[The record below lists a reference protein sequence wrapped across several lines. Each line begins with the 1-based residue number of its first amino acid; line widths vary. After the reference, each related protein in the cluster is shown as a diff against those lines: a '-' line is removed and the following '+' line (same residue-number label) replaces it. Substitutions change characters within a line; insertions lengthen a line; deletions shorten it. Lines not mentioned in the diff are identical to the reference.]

1 MSDQQFFDLSHT
13 IYDGLETYKGL
24 PKVAICDFLSRSQSE
39 DHYGPGMTF
48 QLDTITMVGNSGT
61 YLDSP
66 FHRFEDGKDLSELRL
81 DQIGNLDYVIIHSPA
96 NAPNHGVPLSAFDG
110 VDVKGKAVLLHTG
123 WDKYWNTEPYFEG
136 NSFLSMEAATW
147 LHNEGAALVGIDS
160 LNIDD
165 TSGGLRPVHT
175 LLLGNDIPIIEHLTG
190 LETVPTSTGQK
201 STGPKSTG
209 KFFAIPPK
217 MKRVG
222 TFPVRAFVLI

>member
-1 MSDQQFFDLSHT
+1 MSEQQFYDLSHT

-66 FHRFEDGKDLSELRL
+66 FHRFADGKDLSELRL
-81 DQIGNLDYVIIHSPA
+81 NQIGNLDYVIIHSPVNGA
-96 NAPNHGVPLSAFDG
+96 NHSIPLSAFEG
-110 VDVKGKAVLLHTG
+110 HNVKGKAVLLHTG

-136 NSFLSMEAATW
+136 NSFLSMEAAVW
-147 LHNEGAALVGIDS
+147 LQTEGAALVGIDS

-165 TSGGLRPVHT
+165 TRSGFRPVHT

-190 LETVPTSTGQK
+190 LKAVPQTGNQNN
-201 STGPKSTG
+201 TG

-222 TFPVRAFVLI
+222 TFPVRAFVLV

>member
-1 MSDQQFFDLSHT
+1 MGNQTFYDLSHT
-13 IYDGLETYKGL
+13 IYDGLETYRGL
-24 PKVAICDFLSRSQSE
+24 PKVAICDFLSRKQSE

-66 FHRFEDGKDLSELRL
+66 FHRFEDGDDLSELRL
-81 DQIGNLDYVIIHSPA
+81 DQIGNLDYVIIDSPA
-96 NAPNHGVPLSAFDG
+96 KGPNHSVPLSAFDDI
-110 VDVKGKAVLLHTG
+110 DVKGKAVLLHTG
-123 WDKYWNTEPYFEG
+123 WDKHWNTDPYFEG
-136 NSFLSMEAATW
+136 NSFLSIEAAEW
-147 LHNEGAALVGIDS
+147 LLDEGAALVGIDS

-175 LLLGNDIPIIEHLTG
+175 LLLGNNIPIVEHLTCLG
-190 LETVPTSTGQK
+190 APPASG
-201 STGPKSTG
+201 G

-222 TFPVRAFVLI
+222 TFPVRAFVLL